1 MHLAERFGCRVHGI
15 TLSRE
20 QLALATERI
29 AARGLSHLITLEII
43 DYRELARTRPGSFDK
58 ILSVEM
64 VEAVG
69 SNYLSAYMGALDSLL
84 APNGIVVLQVRAP
97 LPVHL
102 AACLARSYLAASDSV
117 ACRPSRSPS
126 TDGPSMS
133 AQPTSSTP

>member
-84 APNGIVVLQVRAP
+84 APNGIVVLQVRAL

-102 AACLARSYLAASDSV
+102 AACLARSYLAALI
-117 ACRPSRSPS
+117 RSH
-126 TDGPSMS
+126 
-133 AQPTSSTP
+133 